1 MTRQTVALLVDSYR
15 ELNARKLFWIVL
27 GISLLVAG
35 AFACV
40 GISDQGVTLLWW
52 EIPIAFVN
60 KSVLPSDAFF
70 YKFLFYYFG
79 FSFWLTWAATILAL
93 ISTAS
98 IIPDFVGSGAIEL
111 CLSKP
116 IGRVRLFVTKY
127 LTSLLFVAI
136 QVTLFT
142 AAAFLVIGIRGHA
155 WVPVAFTAV
164 PLVLAMFSYLY
175 VISAL
180 VGLVTR
186 STIAALL
193 MAGLFWFAIF
203 VVQTAEQAFLG
214 ERVTEQLAAQII
226 RNDLESLDGQL
237 AAARAKEGPL
247 ANGEAD
253 PNEALAE
260 RVADAR
266 RRLEETERDEAWW
279 RRMHAWAFG
288 LKTVLP
294 KTAETMKLLERS
306 LLSMGELEQFSE
318 AAQEQGQRRFQFGQT
333 VHGVRISQHRI
344 QTETEKE
351 IRDRSPLWS
360 VGTSLLFEACVLG
373 LAGWI
378 FARRD
383 F

>member
-1 MTRQTVALLVDSYR
+1 VIRQTVALLVDAYR

-27 GISLLVAG
+27 GISLMVAAG
-35 AFACV
+35 FACI
-40 GISDQGVTLLWW
+40 GIGDKGVTLLWW

-60 KSVLPSDAFF
+60 KTALPSEAFF

-79 FSFWLTWAATILAL
+79 FAFWLTWAAAILAL

-98 IIPDFVGSGAIEL
+98 IIPDFVSSGAIEL
-111 CLSKP
+111 SLSKP
-116 IGRVRLFVTKY
+116 IGRTRLFVTKY
-127 LTSLLFVAI
+127 LTSLLFVAV

-142 AAAFLVIGIRGHA
+142 TAAFLVIGIRGHA
-155 WVPVAFTAV
+155 WVPVVFTAV

-180 VGLVTR
+180 VGLATR

-193 MAGLFWFAIF
+193 MAGLFWFSIF
-203 VVQTAEQAFLG
+203 VVQTAEQAFLA
-214 ERVTEQLAAQII
+214 ERVTEQLAVQII
-226 RNDLESLDGQL
+226 RNDLDSLEGQL
-237 AAARAKEGPL
+237 AAARAKEQPRAEGDP
-247 ANGEAD
+247 D
-253 PNEALAE
+253 PNVLLAD
-260 RVADAR
+260 RVTDAKH
-266 RRLEETERDEAWW
+266 RLEEAQRDEAWW
-279 RRMHAWAFG
+279 RRMHAWAFAT
-288 LKTVLP
+288 KTVLP

-306 LLSMGELEQFSE
+306 LLTMGELEQFSG

-333 VHGVRISQHRI
+333 VHGVRVSQHRI

-351 IRDRSPLWS
+351 IRERSPLWS
-360 VGTSLLFEACVLG
+360 VGTSLLFEVCVLG